1 MKNKIIFL
9 VVIFLFTG
17 CYNYREINNLA
28 ITTAI
33 GIDKKDEKYL
43 LTIQVVNTQKAVSKT
58 SGSSD
63 ETKFIIY
70 ETEGESLQ
78 EALRRIVLESP
89 RRLYGN
95 HLQLLVIGEEVA
107 KEGISQIFDFF
118 MRNPESRKQFQMV
131 LAYNSSA
138 KDILT
143 ISTTLE
149 TLNSR
154 NIVES
159 INSDLKY
166 FGVTEKVVFEEDVK
180 KYLSGKQDIVM
191 TSVSVVGDPSESDTT
206 ETLKETEPK
215 SKLVLNG
222 LGVFRKDKLQGY
234 LTENESM
241 TAGLLNN
248 TTNNTILDFAC
259 EQNKY
264 ITIEVKQPKSETS
277 FNQNENKITIDVKLK
292 GSINE
297 IDCDMDL
304 NDPKNISKIEDM
316 AKEKIKTDIT
326 QLLNKTRNDLKV
338 DPFGFLDLI
347 YKSNPKYSYSLM
359 ENWYDKYLQELEI
372 ELNVDLT
379 LRGKGNIITVIPNE
393 EN

>member
-149 TLNSR
+149 TLNQMEAMMR
-154 NIVES
+154 
-159 INSDLKY
+159 
-166 FGVTEKVVFEEDVK
+166 K
-180 KYLSGKQDIVM
+180 KHYKGF
-191 TSVSVVGDPSESDTT
+191 
-206 ETLKETEPK
+206 LKE
-215 SKLVLNG
+215 
-222 LGVFRKDKLQGY
+222 
-234 LTENESM
+234 ES
-241 TAGLLNN
+241 
-248 TTNNTILDFAC
+248 
-259 EQNKY
+259 
-264 ITIEVKQPKSETS
+264 
-277 FNQNENKITIDVKLK
+277 
-292 GSINE
+292 
-297 IDCDMDL
+297 
-304 NDPKNISKIEDM
+304 
-316 AKEKIKTDIT
+316 
-326 QLLNKTRNDLKV
+326 
-338 DPFGFLDLI
+338 
-347 YKSNPKYSYSLM
+347 
-359 ENWYDKYLQELEI
+359 
-372 ELNVDLT
+372 
-379 LRGKGNIITVIPNE
+379 
-393 EN
+393 

>member
-78 EALRRIVLESP
+78 ETLRRIVLESP

-159 INSDLKY
+159 INSDSKY

-222 LGVFRKDKLQGY
+222 LGVFKKDKLQGY

-241 TAGLLNN
+241 AAGLLNN

-264 ITIEVKQPKSETS
+264 ITIEVKQSKSETS

-326 QLLNKTRNDLKV
+326 QLLNKTRNNLKV